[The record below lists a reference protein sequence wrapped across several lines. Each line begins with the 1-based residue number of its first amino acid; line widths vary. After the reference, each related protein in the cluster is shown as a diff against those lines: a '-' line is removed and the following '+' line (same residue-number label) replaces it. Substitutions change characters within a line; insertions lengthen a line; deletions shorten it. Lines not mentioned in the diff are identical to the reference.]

1 MGVDRLPGGGE
12 RGPHRDQPRE
22 PCAIGGA
29 VVDEKPKR
37 RGDAGLLP
45 GRRSTAA
52 GAAAARPPVAG
63 GLLVCPAPA

>member
-1 MGVDRLPGGGE
+1 M
-12 RGPHRDQPRE
+12 
-22 PCAIGGA
+22 
-29 VVDEKPKR
+29 VDEKPKR